1 MEKPFWLSKTLWVN
15 VLTIAVGGIT
25 KMTGAGEFSGD
36 DALITIAF
44 VNVILRFATKGAVTI
59 SQTATQ

>member
-15 VLTIAVGGIT
+15 VLTIAVGGLM

-36 DALITIAF
+36 DALIVIAF
-44 VNVILRFATKGAVTI
+44 VNVILRFATKGAITI
-59 SQTATQ
+59 AAPAK